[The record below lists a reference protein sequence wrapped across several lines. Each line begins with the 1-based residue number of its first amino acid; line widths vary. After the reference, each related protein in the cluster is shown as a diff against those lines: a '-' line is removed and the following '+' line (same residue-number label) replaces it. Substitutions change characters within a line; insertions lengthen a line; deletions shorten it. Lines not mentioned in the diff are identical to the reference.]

1 MTPRTVCAL
10 VRLAGLGL
18 IVWSVIAA
26 GDYLT
31 AGFITRDTQ
40 AMMQDTLRQQQ
51 AMMGTSVDMNGIMA
65 GPDALL
71 RWSFIGI
78 AIRFVCGFI
87 LLLIAPLF
95 ASYAVG
101 PSGDA
106 ST

>member
-31 AGFITRDTQ
+31 AGFISRDSQ
-40 AMMQDTLRQQQ
+40 AMMQDTLRRQQ
-51 AMMGTSVDMNGIMA
+51 ATLGTSLDLSEIMA

-78 AIRFVCGFI
+78 ALRFVCGFI

-95 ASYAVG
+95 ARYAVAVDD
-101 PSGDA
+101 PA
-106 ST
+106 A